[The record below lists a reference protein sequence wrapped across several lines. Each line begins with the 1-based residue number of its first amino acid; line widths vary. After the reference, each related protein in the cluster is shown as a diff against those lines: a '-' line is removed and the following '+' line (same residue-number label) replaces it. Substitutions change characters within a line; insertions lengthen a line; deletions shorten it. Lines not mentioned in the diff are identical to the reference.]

1 MATAGEAKTEP
12 EAERMVAGPLR
23 EQLDRWLTAGVM
35 NPWCSLC
42 RAPRSSWRYETA
54 RTRFTT
60 MAEAAPE
67 LKSIEAEMAVTREV
81 FGDIPRSD

>member
-42 RAPRSSWRYETA
+42 RAPRANLASLHET
-54 RTRFTT
+54 R
-60 MAEAAPE
+60 AAAG
-67 LKSIEAEMAVTREV
+67 SRRA
-81 FGDIPRSD
+81 GDDGSET